1 MSAKVIFIS
10 IFIIISIISIYSAV
24 ISSLLAFTNMFRS
37 NDIINIDDSTKKIFV
52 KYSTNED
59 GKDKLCLTSS
69 ITNKTI
75 CLDNDLNIVL

>member
-1 MSAKVIFIS
+1 
-10 IFIIISIISIYSAV
+10 
-24 ISSLLAFTNMFRS
+24 MFRS